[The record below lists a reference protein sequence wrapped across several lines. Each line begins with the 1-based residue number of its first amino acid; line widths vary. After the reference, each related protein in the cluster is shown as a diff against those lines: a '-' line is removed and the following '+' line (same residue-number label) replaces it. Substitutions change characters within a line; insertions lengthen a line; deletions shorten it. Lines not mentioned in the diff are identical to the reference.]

1 MSKRL
6 VAALTT
12 VLELAGVALIVWGLW
27 LWLVPVALVVAG
39 LACIALSFFWTR
51 GGNA

>member
-6 VAALTT
+6 IAVLTT

-39 LACIALSFFWTR
+39 CALILLSYFWTR
-51 GGNA
+51 GGRA